1 MKKYLLFTICIINIV
16 GIKAQVPYFGATVG
30 EGKVFGY
37 TSLKFRPGI
46 NSMESYTTMQ
56 FGVNNYFSL
65 GTDISANSSTTNNG
79 FYARVGYT
87 QSKWFSIGT
96 QITPYFDLKDNFKYN
111 NTSIGLF
118 MNGNITPNG
127 RLFWTSNTWATL
139 TKEGKDPFNQWW
151 YLGGNININENN
163 SIVPMLGII
172 HSLRFDSDMDIAAGF
187 YYVYKKYSFYLW
199 GNDFFKNHPRITLA
213 IDFTL

>member
-1 MKKYLLFTICIINIV
+1 MKPV
-16 GIKAQVPYFGATVG
+16 
-30 EGKVFGY
+30 
-37 TSLKFRPGI
+37 
-46 NSMESYTTMQ
+46 
-56 FGVNNYFSL
+56 
-65 GTDISANSSTTNNG
+65 
-79 FYARVGYT
+79 
-87 QSKWFSIGT
+87 
-96 QITPYFDLKDNFKYN
+96 
-111 NTSIGLF
+111 
-118 MNGNITPNG
+118 
-127 RLFWTSNTWATL
+127 L